1 MEKLRLWCG
10 QPSDRG
16 RLKNRTH
23 NRTGG
28 WWVAGVLQICILFSL
43 VLSTAN
49 RVVGIID
56 AIGILGNESV
66 PIQLAQSCWFPG
78 LKHEYAIL
86 SNTTRKL
93 LRLEITKILI
103 AVYKKKQIYCV
114 ICDNFRHTFA
124 TDSVLQLRASAST
137 RVSFTPISCA
147 ARTALRC
154 AGRCAA
160 SRGVTQPSGPPSLS

>member
-1 MEKLRLWCG
+1 MEKVRPWRG
-10 QPSDRG
+10 RPSDRG

-78 LKHEYAIL
+78 LKHKYAIL
-86 SNTTRKL
+86 SNSTRKL

-103 AVYKKKQIYCV
+103 AVYKKKT
-114 ICDNFRHTFA
+114 NLLRH
-124 TDSVLQLRASAST
+124 L
-137 RVSFTPISCA
+137 
-147 ARTALRC
+147 
-154 AGRCAA
+154 
-160 SRGVTQPSGPPSLS
+160 